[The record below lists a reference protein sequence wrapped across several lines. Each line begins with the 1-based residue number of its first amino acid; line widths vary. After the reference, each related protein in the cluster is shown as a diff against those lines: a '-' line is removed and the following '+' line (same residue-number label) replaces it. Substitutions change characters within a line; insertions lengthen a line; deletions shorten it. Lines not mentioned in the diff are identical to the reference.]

1 VPFTIFNKLLSKRR
15 QLLGAIVEIID
26 KLTDINTLL
35 VINALFA
42 ALSAM
47 IFLALQATRRGL
59 QPIHGVLLWGISYA
73 AFAVGF
79 GIMTLPAI
87 DMDFVNLPL
96 VGNLLIDVGTVLAL
110 LAVNSYLKR
119 PRRELWVLL
128 PATLIGAMEIHYVL
142 TWGENY
148 RVMVIFGC
156 ALRGIVTIATGISL
170 WFHANDAQRTGARL
184 SAAFHFL
191 WALMLLNRM
200 AWWHFHPNTDISEDP
215 TTAYG
220 LISRLILT
228 WVITPSLLWMLT
240 RQLDAELIRFASQ
253 DPLTRIANRRVM
265 WERGERLAAESNGQS
280 RTMAVLIIDVDH
292 FKVIN
297 DTWGHDVGDQV
308 LVAIAEALTTHVREQ
323 DLLARVGGEEFMM
336 LVSPGDELTAK
347 DIAERLRL
355 AVESRSITLQSGDRV
370 TCAVSIG
377 YSVATRGLATW
388 REMVIAADQAL
399 YAAKHGGRN
408 QVVGASS
415 FKPSLEQAIALV
427 S

>member
-1 VPFTIFNKLLSKRR
+1 
-15 QLLGAIVEIID
+15 VEIID
-26 KLTDINTLL
+26 KLTDTSTLL

-42 ALSAM
+42 ALSAA

-59 QPIHGVLLWGISYA
+59 QPIHGVLLWGMSYV

-79 GIMTLPAI
+79 GILTLPAI
-87 DMDFVNLPL
+87 DVEFVNQSL
-96 VGNLLIDVGTVLAL
+96 VGNLLIDLGTVLAL
-110 LAVNSYLKR
+110 LAANSYLER

-128 PATLIGAMEIHYVL
+128 PASVIGAMEIYYVL
-142 TWGENY
+142 MWGENY
-148 RVMVIFGC
+148 HVMVIFGC
-156 ALRGIVTIATGISL
+156 ALRGIVTMATGIAL
-170 WFHANDAQRTGARL
+170 WLHANDAQRTGARL
-184 SAAFHFL
+184 TAAFHFL

-200 AWWHFHPNTDISEDP
+200 AWWHFHPTTAISDDP

-240 RQLDAELIRFASQ
+240 RQLDAELIRFANQ

-265 WERGERLAAESNGQS
+265 WERGERLAAESHGQS
-280 RTMAVLIIDVDH
+280 KTMAVLIIDVDH
-292 FKVIN
+292 FKAIN
-297 DTWGHDVGDQV
+297 DTWGHDAGDQV
-308 LVAIAEALTTHVREQ
+308 LVAIAGALATHVRGQ
-323 DLLARVGGEEFMM
+323 DLLARIGGEEFMV
-336 LVSPGDELTAK
+336 LIDPGDESTAK

-355 AVESRSITLQSGDRV
+355 SVESRSITLPSGDTL

-377 YSVATRGLATW
+377 YSVSARGLATW

-408 QVVGASS
+408 QVMGAGS
-415 FKPSLEQAIALV
+415 FRPSLDQAIAAT